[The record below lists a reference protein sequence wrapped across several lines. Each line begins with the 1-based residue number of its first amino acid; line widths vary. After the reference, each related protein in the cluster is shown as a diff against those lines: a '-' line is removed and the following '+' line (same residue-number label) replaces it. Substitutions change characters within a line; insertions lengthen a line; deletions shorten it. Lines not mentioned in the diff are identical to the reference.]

1 MPRVSSRN
9 LPYISEIWAKT
20 DVRGKDAVVR
30 LLETALT
37 LPTAYVHAAPKRGNL
52 AHWDGFCR
60 ISGLYAQFQR
70 SDMAKLLCMRLL
82 DV

>member
-1 MPRVSSRN
+1 MGG
-9 LPYISEIWAKT
+9 A
-20 DVRGKDAVVR
+20 DAVMG
-30 LLETALT
+30 LLEAALT
-37 LPTAYVHAAPKRGNL
+37 LPTAYVHAPPERENL
-52 AHWDGFCR
+52 AHWDGFCQ

>member
-1 MPRVSSRN
+1 M
-9 LPYISEIWAKT
+9 Y
-20 DVRGKDAVVR
+20 DDADAAVR

-37 LPTAYVHAAPKRGNL
+37 LPTAYVHAGTSPSAETWLLGRV
-52 AHWDGFCR
+52 CR

>member
-1 MPRVSSRN
+1 M
-9 LPYISEIWAKT
+9 
-20 DVRGKDAVVR
+20 R
-30 LLETALT
+30 LLEAALT
-37 LPTAYVHAAPKRGNL
+37 LPTAYVHAEPSPSAETW
-52 AHWDGFCR
+52 HWDGSCR

>member
-1 MPRVSSRN
+1 MRN
-9 LPYISEIWAKT
+9 RTE
-20 DVRGKDAVVR
+20 
-30 LLETALT
+30 
-37 LPTAYVHAAPKRGNL
+37 RGNL
-52 AHWDGFCR
+52 AHWDGLCR

>member
-1 MPRVSSRN
+1 M
-9 LPYISEIWAKT
+9 
-20 DVRGKDAVVR
+20 G
-30 LLETALT
+30 LLEAALT
-37 LPTAYVHAAPKRGNL
+37 LPTAYVHAAPECENL

>member
-1 MPRVSSRN
+1 MGG
-9 LPYISEIWAKT
+9 E
-20 DVRGKDAVVR
+20 DAVAR

-37 LPTAYVHAAPKRGNL
+37 LLTACVHAECSERGNL

>member
-1 MPRVSSRN
+1 M
-9 LPYISEIWAKT
+9 
-20 DVRGKDAVVR
+20 R
-30 LLETALT
+30 LLEAALT
-37 LPTAYVHAAPKRGNL
+37 LPTAYVHAAPECENL

-82 DV
+82 DVQSTSLSSFVT

>member
-1 MPRVSSRN
+1 MRN
-9 LPYISEIWAKT
+9 RPE
-20 DVRGKDAVVR
+20 
-30 LLETALT
+30 
-37 LPTAYVHAAPKRGNL
+37 RGNL
-52 AHWDGFCR
+52 AHWDEVCR

>member
-1 MPRVSSRN
+1 M
-9 LPYISEIWAKT
+9 
-20 DVRGKDAVVR
+20 R
-30 LLETALT
+30 LLEAALT
-37 LPTAYVHAAPKRGNL
+37 LPTAYVHAEHLPERGNL

>member
-1 MPRVSSRN
+1 MQTRP
-9 LPYISEIWAKT
+9 E
-20 DVRGKDAVVR
+20 
-30 LLETALT
+30 
-37 LPTAYVHAAPKRGNL
+37 RGNL

>member
-1 MPRVSSRN
+1 M
-9 LPYISEIWAKT
+9 
-20 DVRGKDAVVR
+20 GKKLTYGGENAVVR
-30 LLETALT
+30 LLEATRT
-37 LPTAYVHAAPKRGNL
+37 LPTAYVHAECSERGNL

-60 ISGLYAQFQR
+60 ISGLYSQFQR